1 MELLIASII
10 QGALAFF
17 IKGGFFMI
25 ILLIVSVAAGT
36 VIVLRGNALRERSI
50 IPPVLAAEIESLQPG
65 DDLDKLER
73 LITRYPSSLGRVL
86 STLIQHLTWSRAEAV
101 EAVQTKA
108 RHEVARLESG
118 LVILEITTGI
128 APLLGLLGTLS
139 GLVGIFAGIG
149 TDPVAV
155 ARGIAEALNTT
166 IVGLAVAVPS
176 LITYNYFQRRIEVM
190 AVEMESLV
198 ADLVVKCY
206 PPGETPV
213 VEAVSMRFYSRKR
226 RAPSIIIV
234 SFIDILA
241 ILLIFFIVTTT
252 FRKNQPQL
260 QINLPESKTA
270 EQAPAEKDEPAVL
283 RIKSAEQIT
292 LDEKPVTLDT
302 LAEALKTLRAQTPSR
317 PIAMQADREAPFGV
331 VVRCLGRSQR
341 RGHQEHPRLHPT
353 RGAEMRL
360 WLRG

>member
-1 MELLIASII
+1 MELFFASLI
-10 QGALAFF
+10 QNTLTFF
-17 IKGGFFMI
+17 INGGFFMG
-25 ILLIVSVAAGT
+25 ILLVVSIAAGT
-36 VIVLRGNALRERSI
+36 VIVLRGTALREKSI
-50 IPPVLAAEIESLQPG
+50 IPPALAAEIESLQPG

-73 LITRYPSSLGRVL
+73 LIARYPSSLGRVL
-86 STLIQHLTWSRAEAV
+86 SILIRHLGWSRAEAV

-213 VEAVSMRFYSRKR
+213 VES
-226 RAPSIIIV
+226 
-234 SFIDILA
+234 
-241 ILLIFFIVTTT
+241 
-252 FRKNQPQL
+252 
-260 QINLPESKTA
+260 
-270 EQAPAEKDEPAVL
+270 
-283 RIKSAEQIT
+283 
-292 LDEKPVTLDT
+292 
-302 LAEALKTLRAQTPSR
+302 
-317 PIAMQADREAPFGV
+317 
-331 VVRCLGRSQR
+331 VR
-341 RGHQEHPRLHPT
+341 
-353 RGAEMRL
+353 
-360 WLRG
+360 